1 MPFFYVELIEIIS
14 ILVIPI
20 YCKRFQYCLKIERYF
35 DIMNCE
41 IKGTFYLLGE
51 SHNSTN
57 KKLYLNEIESTAE
70 NNVHMAS
77 NQSVL
82 QIAPFLEICGHA
94 SVLRQC
100 TL

>member
-1 MPFFYVELIEIIS
+1 MPFFYVELREIIS

-35 DIMNCE
+35 DIINSK
-41 IKGTFYLLGE
+41 IKGTFYLLGK

-70 NNVHMAS
+70 NNVHKVS

-82 QIAPFLEICGHA
+82 QITPFLKICGLA
-94 SVLRQC
+94 LVLRQY